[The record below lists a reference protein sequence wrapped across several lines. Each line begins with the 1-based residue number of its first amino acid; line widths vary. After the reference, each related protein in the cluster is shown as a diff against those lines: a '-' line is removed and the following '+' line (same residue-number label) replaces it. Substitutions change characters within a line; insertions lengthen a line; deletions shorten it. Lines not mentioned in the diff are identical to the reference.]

1 MKRKKIIDK
10 LKKEKKSA
18 KKIRKE
24 FQDIDREMY
33 SYCSGMVKGII
44 FALHLLKKKGKK
56 K

>member
-10 LKKEKKSA
+10 LKKEEKSA

-24 FQDIDREMY
+24 FFDNDKEMY
-33 SYCSGMVKGII
+33 SYCTGMVEGII